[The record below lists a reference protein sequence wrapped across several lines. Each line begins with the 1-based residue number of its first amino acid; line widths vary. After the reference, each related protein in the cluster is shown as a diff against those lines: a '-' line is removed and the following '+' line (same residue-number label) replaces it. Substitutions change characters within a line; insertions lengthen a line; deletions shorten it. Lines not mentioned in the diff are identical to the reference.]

1 MKGTLRR
8 NLPPLFQRK
17 RRRKSVFGVFH
28 TCAFKA
34 LFVIMVAVWTVGM
47 FAVCSRYSRLI
58 EIPAATRRMLPIS
71 PYSVKNA
78 PENVPIR
85 VMNITKGGYESP
97 LLIFTC
103 KRPQY
108 LSKTLEHVLAT
119 ISQPCGFGC
128 PIIISEDGHHKEIED
143 VVLSFMKKFEEKEIP
158 LIHIHHQS
166 KRQLQGN
173 PYEALA
179 KHYGW
184 ALSQVFDGSAI
195 SSNTQQEIQQHSLPR
210 RVVILEEDIQV
221 APDFFSYMEST
232 ISLLDNDPTI
242 YAVSAFNDNGYLEGG
257 DPKRLLR
264 SDFFPGLGWMMNRD
278 LWKNEL
284 ESKWPSGYW
293 DDWLRDPE
301 QRNDRQVIRPEVS
314 RTYHFG
320 TDGGASG
327 NQFGSVLARVKLNE
341 QPVHWDMEDLSY
353 LENLLYED
361 QYMEMVNSSKL
372 VHSLDEAKNRSP
384 GSNVRMEY
392 EDYDHFR
399 IYAERLKIMK
409 DEKAMVPRTAYRG
422 IVEVRLGSSLLFL
435 VPNGSYKGYNQRRRK
450 GENALA
456 PSIFNFWK

>member
-1 MKGTLRR
+1 MKGTRRR
-8 NLPPLFQRK
+8 NIPTLFQRK
-17 RRRKSVFGVFH
+17 RRRKSVFGVFRAW
-28 TCAFKA
+28 AFKA
-34 LFVIMVAVWTVGM
+34 LFVIVAAVWTIGM
-47 FAVCSRYSRLI
+47 FVFCSRYSWLI
-58 EIPAATRRMLPIS
+58 EIPAATRKIFPIS
-71 PYSVKNA
+71 PSSVKNS

-85 VMNITKGGYESP
+85 LTNITKGGYESP

-103 KRPQY
+103 KRQQY
-108 LSKTLEHVLAT
+108 LSKTLEHVLAA

-128 PIIISEDGHHKEIED
+128 PIIISEDGHHQEIED
-143 VVLSFMKKFEEKEIP
+143 VVLSFTKKFEEKAIP
-158 LIHIHHQS
+158 LIHIHHQR

-184 ALSQVFDGSAI
+184 ALSQVFDGRAI
-195 SSNTQQEIQQHSLPR
+195 SSNTQQEVQQHSLPR
-210 RVVILEEDIQV
+210 RVVILEEDIHV

-232 ISLLDNDPTI
+232 SSLLDNDPKI
-242 YAVSAFNDNGYLEGG
+242 YAVSAFNDNGHLEGG

-293 DDWLRDPE
+293 DDWLRDPD

-320 TDGGASG
+320 TDGGASK
-327 NQFGSVLARVKLNE
+327 NQFGSVLGRVKLNE
-341 QPVHWDMEDLSY
+341 QPVQWDMEDLSY
-353 LENLLYED
+353 LENSLYED
-361 QYMEMVNSSKL
+361 QYMEMVNNSKL
-372 VHSLDEAKNRSP
+372 IHLIDEAKNPSP

-392 EDYDHFR
+392 EDFAHFR
-399 IYAERLKIMK
+399 IYAARLEIMK

-422 IVEVRLGSSLLFL
+422 IVEVRLGSNLLFL
-435 VPNGSYKGYNQRRRK
+435 VPKGSFKGYK
-450 GENALA
+450 KDTEKA
-456 PSIFNFWK
+456 F